1 MKTKACSVFLLV
13 VLVTL
18 SSTLRA
24 ADKPQTPQQWIEHF
38 AAQWDE
44 KAWKGGR
51 GRRPGYMRPLDDE
64 GWKARMLTLQALV
77 KSGDASVK
85 PLLAAL
91 KDGDTPRRLLAAQT
105 LGYLGPNVPT
115 DSLTAAINGDADAAV
130 RLYATDALG
139 MQGGRDLSGLLAGR
153 RKKEKNRDTRK
164 PIAYALERK
173 GKPLA
178 AEVVKTLTQ
187 WDVRTIDTAR
197 LGKPAPDFELKTVSG
212 KTIKLSQ
219 FRGKK
224 PVVLVFIYGDT

>member
-1 MKTKACSVFLLV
+1 MRTIAWSVSMLTM
-13 VLVTL
+13 LVTL
-18 SSTLRA
+18 SSSLA
-24 ADKPQTPQQWIEHF
+24 IADEPQTPQQWIEHF

-44 KAWKGGR
+44 NAWKR
-51 GRRPGYMRPLDDE
+51 GRGYMRPLDDE

-115 DSLTAAINGDADAAV
+115 DSLTAAINGDANAAV

-139 MQGGRDLSGLLAGR
+139 MQGGRDLSGVLADR

-164 PIAYALERK
+164 HIAYALERM

-178 AEVVKTLTQ
+178 DDVVRTLTQ
-187 WDVRTIDTAR
+187 WDPRTIDTAR
-197 LGKPAPDFELKTVSG
+197 LGRPAPDFELKTVSG

>member
-1 MKTKACSVFLLV
+1 MKTKASIVLLFT

-18 SSTLRA
+18 SSSLVA

-38 AAQWDE
+38 TVQWDE
-44 KAWKGGR
+44 TAWKGGR
-51 GRRPGYMRPLDDE
+51 GYMRPLDDT
-64 GWKARMLTLQALV
+64 GWKARMLAIAALV
-77 KSGDASVK
+77 KSGDASVT

-105 LGYLGPNVPT
+105 LGYLGPNVPV
-115 DSLTAAINGDADAAV
+115 DSLTTAINGDADAAV
-130 RLYATDALG
+130 RLYAIDALG
-139 MQGGRDLSGLLAGR
+139 MQGGRDLGGLLAGR
-153 RKKEKNRDTRK
+153 KEKEKNRDARK
-164 PIAYALERK
+164 HVAYALERK

-178 AEVVKTLTQ
+178 ADVVKTLKQ
-187 WDVRTIDTAR
+187 WDPRTINTAK

-219 FRGKK
+219 YRGKK